1 MTNTL
6 SLEENKIA
14 FIIILVSSMFIIFH
28 IMTGTKSVSQ
38 KNVINRSK
46 IIKQLMIDED
56 ISKKDAEK
64 IYYENNPQEL
74 QTE

>member
-1 MTNTL
+1 MTKPLNL
-6 SLEENKIA
+6 QENKIA
-14 FIIILVSSMFIIFH
+14 FFIMLISSMFIIFH
-28 IMTGTKSVSQ
+28 ILTGTKSVSQ
-38 KNVINRSK
+38 NNVINRNK
-46 IIKQLMIDED
+46 MIKQLMIDED